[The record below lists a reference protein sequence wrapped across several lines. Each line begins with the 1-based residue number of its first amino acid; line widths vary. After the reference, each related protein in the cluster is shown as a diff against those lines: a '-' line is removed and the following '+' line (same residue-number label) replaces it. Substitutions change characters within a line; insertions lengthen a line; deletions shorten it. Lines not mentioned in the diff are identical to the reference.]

1 MKKIFLIGT
10 FPDGLKTIRSYLS
23 DINVN
28 YLEFSSVRDAIES
41 GRMPSLV
48 VLLADKNVGNFNKD
62 VDSLKNNPSFSRIP
76 RIYIFPLQMSG
87 MQPDSRIIDGQ
98 SSFQM
103 PVDKLK
109 FLSSVSSFL
118 KRPPRRV
125 FRILITIM
133 PKGSNLRYSGVSMDF
148 SETGMAF
155 ESVSDFLKG
164 DKIKINFVNPRNR
177 KRFLLDAE
185 VIRKAS
191 TQPGSTTF
199 YGVMFIDMTNKDAK
213 ELMDFI
219 SGGS

>member
-28 YLEFSSVRDAIES
+28 YLEFSSVRDAVES
-41 GRMPSLV
+41 GRVPSLV
-48 VLLADKNVGNFNKD
+48 VLLADKIVENFNKD

-87 MQPDSRIIDGQ
+87 ILPDSRIIDGQ

-109 FLSSVSSFL
+109 FLSSVSTFL

-125 FRILITIM
+125 FRILITII
-133 PKGSNLRYSGVSMDF
+133 PKESNLRYSGISMDF

-155 ESVSDFLKG
+155 ESISDFLKG

-177 KRFLLDAE
+177 KRFLLNAE

-219 SGGS
+219 SGEI